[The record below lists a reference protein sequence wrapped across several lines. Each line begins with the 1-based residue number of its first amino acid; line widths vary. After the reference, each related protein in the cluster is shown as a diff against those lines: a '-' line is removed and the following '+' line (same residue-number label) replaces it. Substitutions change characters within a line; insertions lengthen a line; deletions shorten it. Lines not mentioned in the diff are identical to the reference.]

1 MVDSNSPSACKN
13 AQIIEAAVDEFQ
25 ENGYAYASMDRIS
38 ARASV
43 SKRTLYKHFESKE
56 NLFRSIVME
65 LAGRFAEMQ
74 DIRYVTGRDIRTQ
87 LLELAWAE
95 GRILMRPDVMA
106 MARMIISETLRNP
119 ALAEEAQGKVD
130 KTATFV
136 RMIEDASA
144 DGQLN
149 VEDSVVAGQE
159 FIGLIKAKAFWP
171 MLFSGSVVSEAEMTE
186 IVESAVDLIMSRY
199 G

>member
-13 AQIIEAAVDEFQ
+13 AQIIEAAVAEFQ

-74 DIRYVTGRDIRTQ
+74 DIRYVSGRDIRAQ

-136 RMIEDASA
+136 RMIEDADA

-149 VEDSVVAGQE
+149 VENPEVAGKE

-171 MLFSGSVVSEAEMTE
+171 MLFSGSVVSEAEMAE
-186 IVESAVDLIMSRY
+186 IVESAVNMIMSRY